1 MSRASVIRFVCPALL
16 CLLALLG
23 FASDASA
30 QLTQS
35 FYNITGIETKVLPN
49 AVRITIQTD
58 GDVKLGVDFKEYL
71 KIVGES
77 FSDNIQVN
85 GMQAKRSFVLRFAG
99 ARQKIPAFT
108 EIAAYPV
115 DSAVVRLSREKF
127 AFPYFEDDDDPTQDG
142 SGTPGVDLEI
152 RFYVPIQ
159 VSYFTFRFDQYYGWN
174 FSYPVVL
181 KPREASIVV
190 APDHRSVVIT
200 VITDRVEQ
208 YRNPN
213 ALRRS
218 APEKWK
224 HSLRV
229 TGDEKRIKVEAL
241 HATLAETLTEI
252 ARVSGLSL
260 QAQPDAAETD
270 VNVFLPERSV
280 EANLQ
285 TLAGGLGL
293 TLTAQTPEQGGGFL
307 VGRFGTTLPSERLP
321 LTNLSADA
329 ARLLFPDFLLPYLRV
344 DTERNALIATGS
356 PALLTRLRQDT
367 AVLDRSLVQVR
378 VEAQAYELSY
388 PEEAA
393 YVLQGAINDGR
404 VGWDTDAGQVTVAL
418 QPEQKESLKVRLNAL
433 IAKGRA
439 RLVARPYLTV
449 VSGHSGTL
457 FFGQTRFISILT
469 NDYGGQ
475 TAQVIPLP
483 VGTTLNVTP
492 TTAGGDSDILLDLR
506 PRFSTVDAIEAGTGL
521 PTVGIREVNAF
532 LRVRPGDTI
541 LVGGLN
547 TQTESRSRNAIGFLN
562 KVPLLKD
569 LFASRRRSAT
579 NVSLLILVTAQSLKP
594 GSVTA
599 PVSSS
604 VDTGSQKDKTR

>member
-1 MSRASVIRFVCPALL
+1 MRRLAYPVVFY
-16 CLLALLG
+16 LLALLG
-23 FASDASA
+23 FVSRASA

-35 FYNITGIETKVLPN
+35 FYNITAIETKVLPN

-58 GDVKLGVDFKEYL
+58 GDVKLGVDYKEFL
-71 KIVGES
+71 DFEV
-77 FSDNIQVN
+77 DVPL
-85 GMQAKRSFVLRFAG
+85 AKRVFRLRFAG

-115 DSAVVRLSREKF
+115 DSAVVLLSRDPF
-127 AFPYFEDDDDPTQDG
+127 AFPFFEDGDDPTQDG

-159 VSYFTFRFDQYYGWN
+159 VSYFTFRFDGYEGWN
-174 FSYPVVL
+174 FSNPVVL

-200 VITDRVEQ
+200 VITDRAEQ
-208 YRNPN
+208 YRNPERM
-213 ALRRS
+213 RRS
-218 APEKWK
+218 PPENWK
-224 HSLRV
+224 RNLRV
-229 TGDEKRIKVEAL
+229 TGDEKRVSVEAL
-241 HATLAETLTEI
+241 HATLDETLTEI

-270 VNVFLPERSV
+270 INVFLPDRPLE
-280 EANLQ
+280 ENLRKL
-285 TLAGGLGL
+285 TGGLGL
-293 TLTAQTPEQGGGFL
+293 TLTARLPEQGGGFL

-321 LTNLSADA
+321 LANLSADA

-344 DTERNALIATGS
+344 DAERNALIATGS
-356 PALLTRLRQDT
+356 PNLLARLRRDV
-367 AVLDRSLVQVR
+367 AALDRPPVQVR

-393 YVLQGAINDGR
+393 YILRGTVNGGR
-404 VGWDTDAGQVTVAL
+404 VGFDSDAGQVTVAL
-418 QPEQKESLKVRLNAL
+418 QEGQKETLQVRLDAL

-449 VSGHSGTL
+449 MSGKRGTL
-457 FFGQTRFISILT
+457 FFGQTRFLSVLR
-469 NDYGGQ
+469 NNYGGQ
-475 TAQVIPLP
+475 TVEIIPLP
-483 VGTTLNVTP
+483 IGTTLAVTP
-492 TTAGGDSDILLDLR
+492 TTAGGENDILLDLH

-532 LRVRPGDTI
+532 LRVRPGDTV

-547 TQTESRSRNAIGFLN
+547 TRTESRSRNTPAFFRNI
-562 KVPLLKD
+562 PLLKD
-569 LFASRRRSAT
+569 LFSSRRRTAT
-579 NVSLLILVTAQSLKP
+579 DVSLLILVTARSLPP
-594 GSVTA
+594 GAATDSVSAA
-599 PVSSS
+599 P
-604 VDTGSQKDKTR
+604 DAGIQKEATH